1 MSIKNLALAV
11 ALALTFGFCTGYQM
25 KSRFVKAD
33 QYESVIEAQ
42 HQTAQDIQQSMEQS
56 LVVEKA
62 VTDSTNNVAAIKKA
76 VIKRI
81 KKREQSND
89 ANLRPLCP
97 ATSFDVS
104 TVRLLNDARAGTT
117 PDAATLNDAE
127 GQAASGLALSELLE
141 NDLEVVSQYHDLS
154 ARHNALV
161 DYVEA
166 QIKKQAE

>member
-1 MSIKNLALAV
+1 MSVKNLALAV
-11 ALALTFGFCTGYQM
+11 ALSLTFGFCTGYQV

-33 QYESVIEAQ
+33 QFESVTNAQ
-42 HQTAQDIQQSMEQS
+42 HQTAQGIQQSLEQS
-56 LVVEKA
+56 SAVEKT
-62 VTDSTNNVAAIKKA
+62 VTDSTIQVAAISKA
-76 VIKRI
+76 VVKRI
-81 KKREQSND
+81 KKQEESND
-89 ANLRPLCP
+89 ANLRPICP

-104 TVRLLNDARAGTT
+104 TVRLLNDARAGTA
-117 PDAATLNDAE
+117 PDASTLNDAE
-127 GQAASGLALSELLE
+127 GQAASGLTLSELLE